1 MRDPETGQYAKAR
14 NTNLNEDLGKVRRAR
29 VVACYGAH
37 YCLLSYLTAQFL
49 GEWSRPVTLHLTL
62 PTVLIE

>member
-29 VVACYGAH
+29 VMACCGAH
-37 YCLLSYLTAQFL
+37 
-49 GEWSRPVTLHLTL
+49 
-62 PTVLIE
+62 